1 MNESSSI
8 DSFKLPNAA
17 DDATNGDSNMQGAT
31 WRWVDKTWRLDLT
44 NDGAITLSS
53 SKRSKQ
59 LLTQPTMKGLYIMII
74 HGKPSTE
81 DTFSKYTRRR
91 RWIRTAELIFDNK
104 QEEALESSENVKAT
118 GVSVQDA
125 TTTKKV
131 KSLRFAEDESN
142 VEESADTDKKND

>member
-53 SKRSKQ
+53 SKRSKTTANPTNDEGFIYYDNTWKN
-59 LLTQPTMKGLYIMII
+59 LLQKTHFPNTPGE
-74 HGKPSTE
+74 E
-81 DTFSKYTRRR
+81 DGY
-91 RWIRTAELIFDNK
+91 ELQN
-104 QEEALESSENVKAT
+104 
-118 GVSVQDA
+118 
-125 TTTKKV
+125 
-131 KSLRFAEDESN
+131 
-142 VEESADTDKKND
+142 

>member
-1 MNESSSI
+1 ME
-8 DSFKLPNAA
+8 
-17 DDATNGDSNMQGAT
+17 
-31 WRWVDKTWRLDLT
+31 
-44 NDGAITLSS
+44 
-53 SKRSKQ
+53 
-59 LLTQPTMKGLYIMII
+59 
-74 HGKPSTE
+74 KPSTE

-131 KSLRFAEDESN
+131 KAYDLPKMKAML
-142 VEESADTDKKND
+142 KNQLIPIRK

>member
-1 MNESSSI
+1 
-8 DSFKLPNAA
+8 
-17 DDATNGDSNMQGAT
+17 
-31 WRWVDKTWRLDLT
+31 
-44 NDGAITLSS
+44 
-53 SKRSKQ
+53 
-59 LLTQPTMKGLYIMII
+59 MKGLYIMII

-131 KSLRFAEDESN
+131 KAYDLPKMKAML
-142 VEESADTDKKND
+142 KNQLILIRKMIK

>member
-1 MNESSSI
+1 ME
-8 DSFKLPNAA
+8 
-17 DDATNGDSNMQGAT
+17 
-31 WRWVDKTWRLDLT
+31 
-44 NDGAITLSS
+44 
-53 SKRSKQ
+53 
-59 LLTQPTMKGLYIMII
+59 
-74 HGKPSTE
+74 KPSTE

-131 KSLRFAEDESN
+131 KAYDLPKMKAML
-142 VEESADTDKKND
+142 KNQLILIRKMIK